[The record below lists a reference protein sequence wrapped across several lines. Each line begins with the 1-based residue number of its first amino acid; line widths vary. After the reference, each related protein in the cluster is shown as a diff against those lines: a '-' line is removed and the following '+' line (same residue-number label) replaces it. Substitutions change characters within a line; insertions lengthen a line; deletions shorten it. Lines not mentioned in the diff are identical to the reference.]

1 MIIWGGTNQN
11 GYLNT
16 GGKYDP
22 STDKWVPIS
31 VRDAP
36 VARFGHT
43 SIWTGKYMIVWGGYG
58 RNGVSLRGGGKYDSS
73 TDRWTLLPDMTIP
86 SGQVLHTAIWTDTQM
101 IVWGGTSGKNLINT
115 GNKYTPVYE

>member
-1 MIIWGGTNQN
+1 M
-11 GYLNT
+11 
-16 GGKYDP
+16 
-22 STDKWVPIS
+22 
-31 VRDAP
+31 
-36 VARFGHT
+36 ARFGHT